1 MPRPVGSESPLEN
14 TLFLRCLCTLGR
26 VVRFSK
32 LFLHSL
38 LESGLGTPAR

>member
-1 MPRPVGSESPLEN
+1 MPRPVGSEFSLEN
-14 TLFLRCLCTLGR
+14 LLFLRCLRTLDR

-38 LESGLGTPAR
+38 LKSGLGTPAR